1 MCNFFRYLQTVID
14 KFLDLFFTRKKN
26 NTNMNQPLVE
36 IKNEKTNTRLFEY
49 HVIYPDKQIYI

>member
-1 MCNFFRYLQTVID
+1 MCKFFTYLQNMLN
-14 KFLDLFFTRKKN
+14 KLLELFFTRKNN

-36 IKNEKTNTRLFEY
+36 IKTEKTNTRLFEY

>member
-26 NTNMNQPLVE
+26 NRNMNQP
-36 IKNEKTNTRLFEY
+36 
-49 HVIYPDKQIYI
+49 